1 MRVSALV
8 RGTIDLLLMILFAV
22 LAVTGIGLYLAPSGR
37 IAETINWTFMGLD
50 KDTLTLVHTYIG
62 FVTIGLIVIHV
73 IIGFNSMWVM
83 LKSAF
88 RKSKLKSAA
97 ALIIPL
103 LLIAGGYQVFAQ
115 YTGETE
121 DSGDIYD
128 AVSYETSTDNSTV
141 YITGTMMKYYTVQQ
155 LADTYNVSAE
165 SLVEVLKKDYG
176 IDATPEETLA
186 EIEYKYDL
194 DREEF
199 KAMLEEAILKLREE
213 GS

>member
-165 SLVEVLKKDYG
+165 SLVEILKKDYG

-199 KAMLEEAILKLREE
+199 KAMLEEAILKLRGE

>member
-1 MRVSALV
+1 M
-8 RGTIDLLLMILFAV
+8 
-22 LAVTGIGLYLAPSGR
+22 
-37 IAETINWTFMGLD
+37 
-50 KDTLTLVHTYIG
+50 HTYIG

-73 IIGFNSMWVM
+73 IIGFKGMWVM

-115 YTGETE
+115 YTGGTE

-165 SLVEVLKKDYG
+165 SLVEILKKDYG

-199 KAMLEEAILKLREE
+199 KAMLEEAILKLKGE

>member
-8 RGTIDLLLMILFAV
+8 RGTIDLLLMILFGV

-37 IAETINWTFMGLD
+37 IAEAIHWTFMGMD

-62 FVTIGLIVIHV
+62 FVTIGLIIIHL

-88 RKSKLKSAA
+88 RKSKLKFAA

-121 DSGDIYD
+121 DSGEGHGSIT
-128 AVSYETSTDNSTV
+128 YEVYGNESGV
-141 YITGTMMKYYTVQQ
+141 YITGTVIKSYTVQQ
-155 LADTYNVSAE
+155 LADAYNVSVD
-165 SLVEVLKKDYG
+165 SLIKILKEEYG
-176 IDATPEETLA
+176 IDATPNETLA

-194 DREEF
+194 EREDF
-199 KAMLEEAILKLREE
+199 KAMLEAAITKLKN

>member
-88 RKSKLKSAA
+88 KKSKLKSAA

-165 SLVEVLKKDYG
+165 SLVEILKKDYG

-199 KAMLEEAILKLREE
+199 KAMLEEAILKLRGE